1 MARVEMFFN
10 FRHQKI
16 LNKKLKV
23 MIISKLDSYRV
34 FKNEEK
40 NLAMQH

>member
-1 MARVEMFFN
+1 
-10 FRHQKI
+10 
-16 LNKKLKV
+16 

-40 NLAMQH
+40 NLAMQHWKFIFKYWGQFN